1 MTRAVR
7 VEQVLLWVFVILA
20 GIVIGAGFYE
30 MRVTV
35 PLWAHSPPDSVWY
48 WEAQRIV
55 NPQYVPNSGARFW
68 IFLTPAHTLLTLA
81 TFIAGLKMRGA
92 HRKWVLIS
100 TAIFFLMHLTAF
112 VWFVPTINR
121 LARSRELGLSPEE
134 VATTARLWVTLSWF
148 RAPIG
153 LVGFIAG
160 LRALTIPPE
169 PRARTGP

>member
-35 PLWAHSPPDSVWY
+35 PLWANSPPDSVWY

-55 NPQYVPNSGARFW
+55 NLQYAPNSGMRFW
-68 IFLTPAHTLLTLA
+68 IFLTPAHT
-81 TFIAGLKMRGA
+81 
-92 HRKWVLIS
+92 
-100 TAIFFLMHLTAF
+100 
-112 VWFVPTINR
+112 

-134 VATTARLWVTLSWF
+134 VARTASLWVTLSWF

-169 PRARTGP
+169 PRAGTGP